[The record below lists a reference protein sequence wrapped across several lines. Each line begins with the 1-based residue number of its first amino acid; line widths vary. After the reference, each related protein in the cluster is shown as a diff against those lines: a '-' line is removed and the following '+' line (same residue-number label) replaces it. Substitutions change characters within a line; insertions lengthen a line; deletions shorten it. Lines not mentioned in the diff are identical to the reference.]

1 MTGVTYCYRLHDQ
14 GGGPRPHLSGA
25 ACQRHH
31 DIPDQADNRYTPSQS
46 VIDAMELMMVN
57 NFRHLPVVGGC
68 RSCSRVCRVGL
79 LACKCLAGLALLSVW
94 IRKHTWRWHRAK
106 LCMDSVNCQTV
117 PYRQSEGGFAFSG
130 ARWHLPGHAQHA

>member
-1 MTGVTYCYRLHDQ
+1 MTKVAVRGLTSAELLV
-14 GGGPRPHLSGA
+14 S
-25 ACQRHH
+25 
-31 DIPDQADNRYTPSQS
+31 DIMTSQTKLITATPSQS